1 MDLWSDKFTLLKTKC
16 MIKDHNQCCVVPL
29 QLKSLKHI
37 YEMQKSQDMCG
48 HKIHVLKYPLY
59 TVTSYELDFR
69 ISKS

>member
-1 MDLWSDKFTLLKTKC
+1 

-37 YEMQKSQDMCG
+37 YEMQKSQDICG